1 MIISTNNLNNI
12 ENKITTPQIEGIE
25 FINTTGD
32 LSENPPLT
40 LQANYND
47 LINILQNNKLPIIK
61 ISEEN
66 NILSYSFIE
75 AFGFDSES
83 SQYAIEVINN
93 GFVFTAPDATTNFS
107 TRGYA

>member
-61 ISEEN
+61 IGEEN
-66 NILSYSFIE
+66 NLQYRFIE
-75 AFGFDSES
+75 QFGFDSEN
-83 SQYAIEVINN
+83 SQYKLTVKNS
-93 GFVFTAPDATTNFS
+93 FSFTAPDTTTNFS
-107 TRGYA
+107 TRGYQ

>member
-1 MIISTNNLNNI
+1 MIISTDNLNNI

-32 LSENPPLT
+32 LSENPPLI

-61 ISEEN
+61 TSEEN
-66 NILSYSFIE
+66 NFLQYGFIDTFSFDSTSSQCRLTVKNGLSFI
-75 AFGFDSES
+75 
-83 SQYAIEVINN
+83 
-93 GFVFTAPDATTNFS
+93 APDATTNFS
-107 TRGYA
+107 TRGYV

>member
-12 ENKITTPQIEGIE
+12 ENKITIPQIEGIE

-32 LSENPPLT
+32 LFENPPLT

-61 ISEEN
+61 TSEEN
-66 NILSYSFIE
+66 DILQYSFIS
-75 AFGFDSES
+75 AFGFDSEN
-83 SQYAIEVINN
+83 SQYRLKVKNS
-93 GFVFTAPDATTNFS
+93 FDFTAPDATTNFS
-107 TRGYA
+107 TRGYV